1 MNLRESPGRKFPG
14 SKFPSIQSRL
24 AALAAAALLAL
35 SGVAAVAQA
44 AGGPWHGHGHRGG
57 VEIENVLAALKGQLT
72 LNTSQQLMWDS
83 AVAQTKAAHDAGR
96 ASMQKVRDAM
106 TAELA
111 KTEPDLAAVAAVA
124 DSVHTSNQT
133 LRQGVRDQWLKIY
146 ATFTP
151 EQKVVVRD
159 ALLKRLAHMQE
170 MGEKMRMHMQK
181 GG

>member
-1 MNLRESPGRKFPG
+1 MNTRGLPGRKFPG
-14 SKFPSIQSRL
+14 SKFNL

-35 SGVAAVAQA
+35 TGVAAVAQA
-44 AGGPWHGHGHRGG
+44 AGAPWHGHGHGG
-57 VEIENVLAALKGQLT
+57 GIEIENVLAALKGQLN

-83 AVAQTKAAHDAGR
+83 AVAQTKAAHEAGR

-111 KTEPDLAAVAAVA
+111 KAEPDLAAVAAVA
-124 DSVHTSNQT
+124 DSVRTSNQT

-159 ALLKRLAHMQE
+159 ALVKRLAHMQE
-170 MGEKMRMHMQK
+170 MGEKMRMHMQH
-181 GG
+181 G

>member
-1 MNLRESPGRKFPG
+1 MNARALMR
-14 SKFPSIQSRL
+14 SKSSNGKTRL

-35 SGVAAVAQA
+35 TGAAAVAQP
-44 AGGPWHGHGHRGG
+44 AGGPWHGHGHGHGG

-72 LNTSQQLMWDS
+72 LNTSQQMMWDN

-96 ASMQKVRDAM
+96 AGMQKVRDAM

-111 KTEPDLAAVAAVA
+111 KAEPDLAAIAAVG
-124 DSVHTSNQT
+124 DSVRASNQT

-151 EQKVVVRD
+151 EQKAVVRD
-159 ALLKRLAHMQE
+159 ALLKRMARMQQ
-170 MGEKMRMHMQK
+170 MLDKMRMHMQS

>member
-1 MNLRESPGRKFPG
+1 MNARGLTGRRFPG
-14 SKFPSIQSRL
+14 GKSGL

-35 SGVAAVAQA
+35 TGVVAVAQA
-44 AGGPWHGHGHRGG
+44 AGAPWHGHGHGG
-57 VEIENVLAALKGQLT
+57 GLEIDSVLATLKGQLN

-83 AVAQTKAAHDAGR
+83 AVAQTKAAHDSGR

-111 KTEPDLAAVAAVA
+111 KAEPDLAAVAAVA
-124 DSVHTSNQT
+124 DSAHTSNQT

-151 EQKVVVRD
+151 EQKGVVRD
-159 ALLKRLAHMQE
+159 ALVKRLARMQE
-170 MGEKMRMHMQK
+170 MGEKMRMHMQH
-181 GG
+181 G